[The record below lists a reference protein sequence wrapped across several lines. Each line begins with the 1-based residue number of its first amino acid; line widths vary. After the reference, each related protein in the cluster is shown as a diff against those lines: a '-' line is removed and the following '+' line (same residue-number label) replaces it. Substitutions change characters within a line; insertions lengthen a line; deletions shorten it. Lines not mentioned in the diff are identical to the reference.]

1 MPPRK
6 NQSTPVTRDVALCY
20 VRLSYTR
27 DDHDMDSPERQRA
40 NIQVAC
46 EQHGWKTEWY
56 QDIEG
61 HRSGTS
67 EKNRPGWLAL
77 KKRLEDPDVVALVAN
92 DLSRLHRK
100 SWRVGDLVD
109 FVQEHDI
116 TLVLAAPG
124 RQIDTSTPM
133 GQMFAMLA
141 SIFDEYYAKDLS
153 IRQKDSVAHRKRQ
166 GKAINLPFGTKRRA
180 DGYLAPSVLG
190 AWLMPDGQH
199 QPGKAAEN
207 PPDDAAQWRGYF
219 DCAQRVL
226 ELFAQNK
233 YGKDRIA
240 YMMNLDGW
248 AFKNRGGKPRPFD
261 AEDVRRIVHNWPE
274 YGGVVLGKRAR
285 YRSGMEINPD
295 TVQLNPERTLFP
307 LDLLTQVGR
316 VLRERAHEPRN
327 QSVKRSSRTYAMN
340 GMLYC
345 AHCEQRASEQ
355 DNPDLRSKLWGKTSK
370 DSRYRHRDGSKG
382 CGCTNRSVTCEEVEN
397 DFGRLLHLMIVREE
411 VIKKMVAHAAE
422 ANGTSEQEVQ
432 NRRTQKEDV
441 LARCQRRIQAARRLF
456 KDGDMDEAEYDKILR
471 ECDQEIETWNRMT
484 GEQEQVEY
492 ELKICVESL
501 SRLAALWDSGDAEQR
516 QGIVRSLFNYVV
528 VDLDTRRIV
537 NFKLKPWAERFL
549 ELRVDAEI
557 SENEELNPSS
567 VRWPRRDSNPRH
579 SV

>member
-6 NQSTPVTRDVALCY
+6 SKPTPVVRNVALCY

-27 DDHDMDSPERQRA
+27 DESDKDSPERQRA
-40 NIQVAC
+40 NIQIAC
-46 EQHGWKTEWY
+46 EQHGWKMEWY
-56 QDIEG
+56 EDIDG
-61 HRSGTS
+61 HKTGTK

-153 IRQKDSVAHRKRQ
+153 IRQKDSIAHRKRQ

-199 QPGKAAEN
+199 KPGKAAEN
-207 PPDDAAQWRGYF
+207 PPDDAALWRSYF
-219 DCAQRVL
+219 DCAKRIL
-226 ELFAQNK
+226 ELYAENK
-233 YGKDRIA
+233 YGADRIA
-240 YMMNLDGW
+240 YMLNLEGW
-248 AFKNRGGKPRPFD
+248 VFKNRDGLPRPLD
-261 AEDVRRIVHNWPE
+261 KEDVRRVVYNWPE
-274 YGGVVLGKRAR
+274 YGGVVLGKKAR
-285 YRSGMEINPD
+285 YRSTHEFNPD
-295 TVQLNPERTLFP
+295 AVQLNPDRALFP
-307 LDLLTQVGR
+307 IDLLIQVGR
-316 VLRERAHEPRN
+316 VSRERALEPRN
-327 QSVKRSSRTYAMN
+327 QSVKRTSRTYAMN

-345 AHCEQRASEQ
+345 AHCEQRALQQE
-355 DNPDLRSKLWGKTSK
+355 NPDLCSKLWGKTSK

-411 VIKKMVAHAAE
+411 VIKKMVNRAAE
-422 ANGTSEQEVQ
+422 ASGTSEEEVQ
-432 NRRTQKEDV
+432 SRRTQKQEV

-456 KDGDMDEAEYDKILR
+456 KDGDIDEAEYDKVLR
-471 ECDQEIETWNRMT
+471 ECEQEIEAWNQMT

-492 ELKICVESL
+492 ELKMCVESL

-516 QGIVRSLFNYVV
+516 QGIVRSLFNHIVY
-528 VDLDTRRIV
+528 DLDARRIV

-557 SENEELNPSS
+557 DGLNPSS
-567 VRWPRRDSNPRH
+567 VRWPRRESNPRH